1 MTHAG
6 EQYQIE
12 SGRSGNSEREEALFT
27 SMKIKQVTIII
38 IIPLF
43 LIFEFVTKQKVKMTA
58 SLLLKGKHLIYTI

>member
-43 LIFEFVTKQKVKMTA
+43 LIFEFVTMQKVKMTA
-58 SLLLKGKHLIYTI
+58 SLLLKGKHPIYTI